1 MFSMCFNW
9 FLNNNAVLY
18 GGFENE
24 KKKDKN
30 NFDLLEQGFEPQIF
44 STFVTFHCRCYDVFK
59 KFQTLFLPI
68 KTWKKRPL
76 KFLIIGQFIF
86 SIANRLKTSQ
96 NYIFCSIKKCLLFTS
111 HSVYVG
117 TLTELYRV
125 KIDGLLPR
133 NFL

>member
-1 MFSMCFNW
+1 MFFIDTPFVKQDINKW
-9 FLNNNAVLY
+9 FIHSVLY

-68 KTWKKRPL
+68 KT
-76 KFLIIGQFIF
+76 
-86 SIANRLKTSQ
+86 
-96 NYIFCSIKKCLLFTS
+96 
-111 HSVYVG
+111 
-117 TLTELYRV
+117 
-125 KIDGLLPR
+125 
-133 NFL
+133 